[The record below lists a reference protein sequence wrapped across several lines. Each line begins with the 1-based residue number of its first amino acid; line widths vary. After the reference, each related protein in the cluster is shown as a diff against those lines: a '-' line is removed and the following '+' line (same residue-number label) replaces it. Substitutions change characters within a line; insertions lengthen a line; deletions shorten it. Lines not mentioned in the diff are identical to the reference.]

1 MFLRFYFFIK
11 RDYKLFILPSL
22 FLVYRIVQCYTVS
35 VRFLL
40 NSKLP
45 TVQRRLQRLGSAH
58 VVEKVLKLNG
68 DWRRHGHVT
77 CPWLKRCIIDVLF
90 LSHLVPLSLIENIW
104 NTKNSAAASETLCL
118 LILAPKSA
126 SDFGHVV
133 VALFRDV
140 RQLYLHNDTRLNST
154 QLDVELSRYV
164 QYSTGFNPFNAGCSK
179 SLLFE
184 GSAPYHS
191 IHN

>member
-1 MFLRFYFFIK
+1 M
-11 RDYKLFILPSL
+11 
-22 FLVYRIVQCYTVS
+22 YRIVQCYTVS

-104 NTKNSAAASETLCL
+104 NSKNSAAASETLCL

-140 RQLYLHNDTRLNST
+140 RQLYLHNDTRLNWTSSW
-154 QLDVELSRYV
+154 VAM
-164 QYSTGFNPFNAGCSK
+164 YSTVQGLTPSTPAVPNRCCSK
-179 SLLFE
+179 VQRHTTAYITSYVCCGHTGLTHHF
-184 GSAPYHS
+184 
-191 IHN
+191 